1 MLLLILMCSTGG
13 NVVEEIS
20 DIGEDARVEIS
31 CSRSCRQLAVE
42 CLSFLMLHI
51 PDACH
56 LTSKCLL
63 DTSSMIFNCSIEFQH
78 NHFVVTASAP
88 DIQEPLSTALF
99 NIERRNSMQ
108 AFCDAAGDR
117 VQGTLIFRAVECI
130 KLAAAATNEAVQISV
145 QLISSIIDVML
156 KGSFGNVAS
165 PGACSII
172 PLLCIDALLDEHVD
186 VAQSS
191 SLCLVDPVAAWL
203 HSLAHS
209 PEMNWLA
216 VSTACSLWS
225 AGAASVISTS
235 HSSISDYQATEASV
249 GASVELAALA
259 LRRIVSAQPPESVA
273 PDVVVAYDSCTAA
286 FRSMSRALSFSDMGM
301 PRDDESS
308 GSLKNITAHCSESFP
323 SHVRCGALLQL
334 QNLLLD
340 HWRTLQDDA
349 KEAVLH
355 AVETCLFDAAAG
367 VYVAAVEVLCCIGKV
382 DPSSAY
388 SFGSKFL
395 SNNSAG
401 GNVADGKCGSA
412 TKKREP
418 KSEKD
423 KKPNPASS
431 RDFAL
436 CKVLDALGDV
446 VRLLFLTPRHRIL
459 ARINDICLGSGL
471 PVCFDKIC
479 QHCSSSVYSTFSS
492 PGASCS
498 ISSHGV
504 R

>member
-1 MLLLILMCSTGG
+1 
-13 NVVEEIS
+13 VEEIS
-20 DIGEDARVEIS
+20 DVGADTRVEIS
-31 CSRSCRQLAVE
+31 CSRSCRQLAME

-56 LTSKCLL
+56 FTSKCLL

-78 NHFVVTASAP
+78 NHFVVAASAP

-99 NIERRNSMQ
+99 NIERRAAVQ

-117 VQGTLIFRAVECI
+117 LRGTLIFRAVECI
-130 KLAAAATNEAVQISV
+130 KLAAAAANEAVQISV
-145 QLISSIIDVML
+145 QLISSIIDEML
-156 KGSFGNVAS
+156 KGSFGNAAS
-165 PGACSII
+165 SGACSII

-209 PEMNWLA
+209 PEINWLA

-235 HSSISDYQATEASV
+235 HYQPTEASV

-273 PDVVVAYDSCTAA
+273 ADVVVAYDSCTAA
-286 FRSMSRALSFSDMGM
+286 FRSMSRAVSFSAMGM
-301 PRDDESS
+301 PRHHASS
-308 GSLKNITAHCSESFP
+308 GSLENITEQCSESFP
-323 SHVRCGALLQL
+323 FHIRCGALLQL
-334 QNLLLD
+334 QNLLPD
-340 HWRTLQDDA
+340 HWRTLKDDA
-349 KEAVLH
+349 KEVVLQ
-355 AVETCLFDAAAG
+355 AVETCVFDAAAG

-395 SNNSAG
+395 SNNSAD
-401 GNVADGKCGSA
+401 GNVADGKRGSS
-412 TKKREP
+412 TKKGEP

-423 KKPNPASS
+423 KKTNPASS

-446 VRLLFLTPRHRIL
+446 VRFPTGLLFLTRRQGIL
-459 ARINDICLGSGL
+459 VRARDICAGAGL
-471 PVCFDKIC
+471 PVCFDKVR
-479 QHCSSSVYSTFSS
+479 QHCSSSLYSTFSS
-492 PGASCS
+492 PGASCPLG
-498 ISSHGV
+498 SHGV